1 MRIAIES
8 SYGREL
14 RKLPPDRAKAANE
27 SLKKFVV
34 EPALPSL
41 NFRPLRGLV
50 GYFLINGRRGDRI
63 VLRREGEDHYSAVD
77 VGPHDNVLRRW
88 NR

>member
-1 MRIAIES
+1 MRLAVED
-8 SYGREL
+8 SYVREL
-14 RKLPPDRAKAANE
+14 RKLPPDRARAANE
-27 SLKKFVV
+27 SLVKFVA
-34 EPALPSL
+34 EPALGSL
-41 NFRPLRGLV
+41 NFRPLRGAA

-63 VLRREGEDHYSAVD
+63 VLRREAEDGYAAVD